1 MSSSGEELPI
11 LTGNVHVIVICLFAE
26 CLKALGH
33 LEVAVKSYSKVVEM
47 APLHLDA
54 RLALSTLQQQ
64 LGRPNMALEA
74 LEPMYDAETLAQ
86 DSSAAQQVCVYHS
99 VYGVDTGSCLCLCII
114 MCVMFFRS

>member
-1 MSSSGEELPI
+1 MSCSGEELPI
-11 LTGNVHVIVICLFAE
+11 LTGNGHVIVICLFAE

-99 VYGVDTGSCLCLCII
+99 VYGVDTGSC
-114 MCVMFFRS
+114 

>member
-1 MSSSGEELPI
+1 MFS
-11 LTGNVHVIVICLFAE
+11 E

-54 RLALSTLQQQ
+54 RLALSTLQQR

-74 LEPMYDAETLAQ
+74 LEPMYDTETLAQ
-86 DSSAAQQVCVYHS
+86 DASAAQQVCVCIQRQFFVS
-99 VYGVDTGSCLCLCII
+99 TECEFLGV
-114 MCVMFFRS
+114 CVCCRS